1 MAGKR
6 GLIMGVA
13 NDRSIAWGIA
23 RAVAEQG
30 GELAFT
36 YQGEAL
42 GKRVLPLAQSIGVDF
57 VVPCD
62 VGDDGSVTGGAT
74 GYGSFDWVFLELLFV
89 PETLRGKGVG
99 SELLARVEAF
109 AREHKMLGVW
119 LDTFNFQARPFYER
133 HGYAVFGTIDNH
145 PSGGQRYFLQ
155 KRFDAANPSTRD
167 KNDVP

>member
-1 MAGKR
+1 MGEQGGLMAGKR

-62 VGDDGSVTGGAT
+62 VGDDGSVDSVFPPSPSAGAGWIFWFT
-74 GYGSFDWVFLELLFV
+74 PS
-89 PETLRGKGVG
+89 
-99 SELLARVEAF
+99 
-109 AREHKMLGVW
+109 
-119 LDTFNFQARPFYER
+119 PF
-133 HGYAVFGTIDNH
+133 
-145 PSGGQRYFLQ
+145 P
-155 KRFDAANPSTRD
+155 TRRS
-167 KNDVP
+167 